1 MEFKMKLIL
10 NNTTYEVEHTSD
22 AFSIIEDYCEESGY
36 VMGYIAM
43 VGKKLIVSLNT
54 VEIVHGDAIFKNK
67 EAVIEYVK

>member
-43 VGKKLIVSLNT
+43 NGKNIEVDLNT
-54 VEIVHGDAIFKNK
+54 VEIVRGNGIFKTK
-67 EAVIEYVK
+67 KAIIEYA